1 MKKTLFLFFILFTNL
16 FSFSQTIY
24 GLKKTI
30 NGSLSIPFDV
40 VSIDP
45 NIANSNIEIS
55 TNSLVAV
62 AAGASAYDQQNNR
75 FICWGYDFAN
85 VKKLYVMDID
95 DSISANYPF
104 TAIQPIEMEYDLQ
117 SQKLYGLWW
126 DGFVEHF
133 GEIDL
138 QTGLASTISTLPSVN
153 AVAIGN
159 STFDSNTG
167 TYIFIGIS
175 GNDTK
180 LYRVSAIDGS
190 VLSSPTIFDDD
201 YPRYSA
207 LEFNVNNNTLYG
219 LVQDIDSSDYSQN
232 FFSYFTNLRL
242 AEIDMLSGFPSI
254 VDSQLNVING
264 YLPGYSIGGLC
275 FDQQSQTYIINVQNE
290 NNSYLKLIDVT
301 SGNIIGS
308 TVLNSTDYFYELQVN
323 NYIFAQNFY
332 SSTDFNEANSFADD
346 LIQRK
351 EINKINLLGRSS
363 KVIKNQPLFYIYDDG
378 TVEKKLIIE

>member
-30 NGSLSIPFDV
+30 NGSLTIPFDV

-45 NIANSNIEIS
+45 NTASSNIEIS

-117 SQKLYGLWW
+117 TQKLYGLWW

-138 QTGLASTISTLPSVN
+138 QTGLASSISTLPSVN

-167 TYIFIGIS
+167 SYIFIGIS

-180 LYRVSAIDGS
+180 LYRVSAIDG
-190 VLSSPTIFDDD
+190 T
-201 YPRYSA
+201 R
-207 LEFNVNNNTLYG
+207 
-219 LVQDIDSSDYSQN
+219 
-232 FFSYFTNLRL
+232 
-242 AEIDMLSGFPSI
+242 
-254 VDSQLNVING
+254 
-264 YLPGYSIGGLC
+264 
-275 FDQQSQTYIINVQNE
+275 
-290 NNSYLKLIDVT
+290 
-301 SGNIIGS
+301 
-308 TVLNSTDYFYELQVN
+308 
-323 NYIFAQNFY
+323 
-332 SSTDFNEANSFADD
+332 
-346 LIQRK
+346 
-351 EINKINLLGRSS
+351 
-363 KVIKNQPLFYIYDDG
+363 
-378 TVEKKLIIE
+378 